1 MDPEIVVQRPTIYR
15 LSTVTTFATE
25 WPRRRRTRGLDAE
38 VQLYHLEMVQ
48 EQWVAAESV
57 LRELGSSTVGCAG
70 CGGDGHDA
78 EIGRTKIDEWTDF
91 SKLLME
97 ERVAKMCIDLIALKP
112 GVVFTEKGVSDLA
125 HHFLTP
131 TIVNQTEELTK
142 KEGNGTGLFE
152 IKKVDDEYFCFATER
167 TNPKAWTI
175 SSMVP
180 SRTSLPKLANRA
192 AKKRIVTHP
201 GEAREPVDSFCVRIN
216 TARLPGIPRLGSPLA
231 VQQVARRNPRQ
242 PKDGKQANHP

>member
-1 MDPEIVVQRPTIYR
+1 MPESRR
-15 LSTVTTFATE
+15 FA
-25 WPRRRRTRGLDAE
+25 
-38 VQLYHLEMVQ
+38 
-48 EQWVAAESV
+48 SF
-57 LRELGSSTVGCAG
+57 
-70 CGGDGHDA
+70 
-78 EIGRTKIDEWTDF
+78 I
-91 SKLLME
+91 
-97 ERVAKMCIDLIALKP
+97 KP
-112 GVVFTEKGVSDLA
+112 KTPGIS
-125 HHFLTP
+125 TP